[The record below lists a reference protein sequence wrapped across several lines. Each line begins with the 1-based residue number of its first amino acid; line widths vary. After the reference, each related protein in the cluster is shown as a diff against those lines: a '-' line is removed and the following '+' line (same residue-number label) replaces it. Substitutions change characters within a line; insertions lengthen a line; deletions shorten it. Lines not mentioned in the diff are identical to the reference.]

1 MVLNTEFAIPFEEM
15 SPPELNKYLQKFNL
29 SARKRDGSFNNKTS
43 FTAIEAALDCHLRS
57 PPFSKP
63 FSIINDTITSVSNLV
78 KTVSKSSQIAP
89 AIHKQPLTQ
98 KVVPKLYRK
107 GKVVD
112 TDSLQPH

>member
-63 FSIINDTITSVSNLV
+63 FSIINDTITSVSNFSENRQQEQPNSPSN
-78 KTVSKSSQIAP
+78 TQATSDTKSRSQT
-89 AIHKQPLTQ
+89 LQ
-98 KVVPKLYRK
+98 KR
-107 GKVVD
+107 
-112 TDSLQPH
+112 